1 MKMKKALEGLRV
13 LDLSR
18 VLAGPYCTMILAD
31 LGAEVIKIEPPGEGD
46 DSRAFAP
53 FIGNESA
60 YFMSLNRGKKSIVL
74 NLKDEKDKA
83 AFLELVGIADVL
95 VENYRPGTMEKL
107 GLGYEALRDI
117 NARLVYAA
125 ISGFGHTGPYS
136 QRPAYDMIVQAMG
149 GIMSITG
156 EPNRPPTRVGTSVG
170 DITAALFGTIGIM
183 TALNVRNESG
193 KGQKVDVGMLDCQV
207 AILENAIARYEVTGQ
222 APKPMGS
229 RHPSIAPFEAYPT
242 QDYFVIIPAGN
253 DALWGKLCN
262 ILGIPQYI
270 DDPRFKTNRDR
281 VANVD
286 HLYELLG
293 EITKT
298 KTTTEWMEIL
308 ESGGVPVGPINTID
322 KVVEDPQVLAREMIV
337 EISHPVAGPMKIAG
351 NPIKLSDTPGKV
363 SEPAPLLGQHTEWV
377 LREVLGWDEAT
388 TAAFFAEK

>member
-1 MKMKKALEGLRV
+1 MKKALQGLRV

-74 NLKDEKDKA
+74 NLKNEKDKA
-83 AFLELVGIADVL
+83 AFLELVRIADVL

-107 GLGYEALRDI
+107 GLGYEELREI
-117 NARLVYAA
+117 NPRLVYAA

-170 DITAALFGTIGIM
+170 DITAALFGTIGIL
-183 TALNVRNESG
+183 TALNVRNTDG
-193 KGQKVDVGMLDCQV
+193 TGQKVDIGMLDCQV

-242 QDYFVIIPAGN
+242 KDYFVIIPAGN
-253 DALWGKLCN
+253 DTLWAKLCN
-262 ILGIPQYI
+262 ILGITQYI

-281 VANVD
+281 VANVEI
-286 HLYELLG
+286 LYDLLG
-293 EITKT
+293 EVTKT
-298 KTTTEWMEIL
+298 RTTDEWMDIL
-308 ESGGVPVGPINTID
+308 ETGGVPVGPINTID
-322 KVVEDPQVLAREMIV
+322 KVVADPQVLAREMIV
-337 EISHPVAGPMKIAG
+337 EITHPVAGPMKIAG

-363 SEPAPLLGQHTEWV
+363 SEPAPLLGQHTDWV
-377 LREVLGWDEAT
+377 LRDVLGWDDERI
-388 TAAFFAEK
+388 AAYKSE

>member
-1 MKMKKALEGLRV
+1 MKKPLEGLRV

-74 NLKDEKDKA
+74 NLKNEKDKA
-83 AFLELVGIADVL
+83 AFLELVRIADVL

-107 GLGYEALRDI
+107 GLGYEELREI
-117 NARLVYAA
+117 NPRLVYAA

-170 DITAALFGTIGIM
+170 DITAALFGTIGIL
-183 TALNVRNESG
+183 TALNVRNTDG
-193 KGQKVDVGMLDCQV
+193 TGQKVDIGMLDCQV

-242 QDYFVIIPAGN
+242 KDYFVIIPAGN
-253 DALWGKLCN
+253 DTLWAKLCN
-262 ILGIPQYI
+262 ILGITQYI

-281 VANVD
+281 VANVEI
-286 HLYELLG
+286 LYDLLG
-293 EITKT
+293 EVTKT
-298 KTTTEWMEIL
+298 RTTDEWMDIL
-308 ESGGVPVGPINTID
+308 ETGGVPVGPINTID
-322 KVVEDPQVLAREMIV
+322 KVVADPQVLAREMIV
-337 EISHPVAGPMKIAG
+337 EITHPVAGPMKIAG

-363 SEPAPLLGQHTEWV
+363 SEPAPLLGQHTDWV
-377 LREVLGWDEAT
+377 LRDVLGWDDERI
-388 TAAFFAEK
+388 AAYKSE

>member
-1 MKMKKALEGLRV
+1 MKKPLEGLRV

-74 NLKDEKDKA
+74 NLKNEKDKA
-83 AFLELVGIADVL
+83 AFLELVRIADVL

-107 GLGYEALRDI
+107 GLGYEELREI
-117 NARLVYAA
+117 NPRLVYAA

-170 DITAALFGTIGIM
+170 DITAALFGTIGIL
-183 TALNVRNESG
+183 TALNVRNTDG
-193 KGQKVDVGMLDCQV
+193 TGQKVDIGMLDCQV
-207 AILENAIARYEVTGQ
+207 AILENAVARYEVTGQ

-242 QDYFVIIPAGN
+242 KDYFVIIPAGN
-253 DALWGKLCN
+253 DTLWAKLCN
-262 ILGIPQYI
+262 ILGITQYI

-281 VANVD
+281 VANVEI
-286 HLYELLG
+286 LYDLLG
-293 EITKT
+293 EVTKT
-298 KTTTEWMEIL
+298 RTTDEWMDIL
-308 ESGGVPVGPINTID
+308 ETGGVPVGPINTID
-322 KVVEDPQVLAREMIV
+322 KVVADPQVLAREMIV
-337 EISHPVAGPMKIAG
+337 EITHPVAGPMKIAG

-363 SEPAPLLGQHTEWV
+363 SEPAPLLGQHTDWV
-377 LREVLGWDEAT
+377 LRDVLGWDDERI
-388 TAAFFAEK
+388 AAYKSE

>member
-1 MKMKKALEGLRV
+1 MKKALDGLRV

-74 NLKDEKDKA
+74 NLKNEKDKA
-83 AFLELVGIADVL
+83 AFLELVRIADVL

-107 GLGYEALRDI
+107 GLGYEALREI
-117 NARLVYAA
+117 NPRLVYAA

-183 TALNVRNESG
+183 TALTVRHASG

-242 QDYFVIIPAGN
+242 KDYFVIIPAGN

-262 ILGIPQYI
+262 ILGITQFI

-286 HLYELLG
+286 VLYDLLG
-293 EITKT
+293 EVTKT
-298 KTTTEWMEIL
+298 RTTAEWMEIL
-308 ESGGVPVGPINTID
+308 ETGGVPVGPINTID
-322 KVVEDPQVLAREMIV
+322 KVVADPQVLAREMIV
-337 EISHPVAGPMKIAG
+337 EINHPVAGPMKIAG

-363 SEPAPLLGQHTEWV
+363 SEPAPLLGQHTDWV
-377 LREVLGWDEAT
+377 LRDVLGWDDKRI
-388 TAAFFAEK
+388 AAYKSE

>member
-1 MKMKKALEGLRV
+1 MKKPLERLRV

-74 NLKDEKDKA
+74 NLKNEKDKA
-83 AFLELVGIADVL
+83 AFLELVRIADVL

-107 GLGYEALRDI
+107 GLGYEELREI
-117 NARLVYAA
+117 NPRLVYAA

-170 DITAALFGTIGIM
+170 DITAALFGTIGIL
-183 TALNVRNESG
+183 TALNVRNTDG
-193 KGQKVDVGMLDCQV
+193 TGQKVDIGMLDRQV

-242 QDYFVIIPAGN
+242 KDYFVIIPAGN
-253 DALWGKLCN
+253 DTLWAKLCN
-262 ILGIPQYI
+262 ILGITQYI

-281 VANVD
+281 VANVEI
-286 HLYELLG
+286 LYDLLG
-293 EITKT
+293 EVTKT
-298 KTTTEWMEIL
+298 RTTDEWMDIL
-308 ESGGVPVGPINTID
+308 ETGGVPVGPINTID
-322 KVVEDPQVLAREMIV
+322 KVVADPQVLAREMIV
-337 EISHPVAGPMKIAG
+337 EITHPVAGPMKIAG

-363 SEPAPLLGQHTEWV
+363 SEPAPLLGQHTDWV
-377 LREVLGWDEAT
+377 LRDVLGWDDERI
-388 TAAFFAEK
+388 AAYKSE